1 MKVFSIDGIT
11 PVVHATAFVHP
22 SAVLIGDVIVGA
34 GCFVGPCASLRGDYG
49 RIILEE
55 GANLQDTCVMHGF
68 PNADT
73 VVEENGHISHGAVIH
88 GARIGENAMIGINA
102 VVMDEA
108 VIGKEC
114 MVAALSYVKPG
125 FEAPPRSVVAGIPAT
140 IKRELKESEIKWKSE
155 GTKLYQQLAVR
166 SLESMESVDALTEVE
181 PDRRRIKV
189 GEFSPLHKTRGVA
202 PRK

>member
-11 PVVHATAFVHP
+11 PVVHRTAFVHP

-34 GCFVGPCASLRGDYG
+34 GCYVGPCASLRGDYG

-73 VVEENGHISHGAVIH
+73 VVEKNGHISHGAVIH
-88 GARIGENAMIGINA
+88 GARIGENSMIGINA

-108 VIGKEC
+108 VIGKDC

-125 FEAPPRSVVAGIPAT
+125 FNAPPRSVIVGIPAKVT
-140 IKRELKESEIKWKSE
+140 REVKESEISWKTV
-155 GTKLYQQLAVR
+155 GTELYQKLAVR
-166 SLESMESVDALTEVE
+166 SLETMQAVDALTEPE
-181 PDRRRIKV
+181 PDRHRV
-189 GEFSPLHKTRGVA
+189 HVDDFSPLHKSKR
-202 PRK
+202 